1 MAGGGRREARGDG
14 FEFLLHLVDRFPLL
28 DLGGGEATPDSK
40 RSETMVYQAAESS
53 IGDVGDLALTVQL
66 DLNNTLRGAQLA
78 GAQLGTVN
86 GKRRS
91 SGAGLDEEGLCWK
104 CTC

>member
-1 MAGGGRREARGDG
+1 M
-14 FEFLLHLVDRFPLL
+14 HLNSLPHHLNRFPLL

-66 DLNNTLRGAQLA
+66 DLNNTCEELSLPAPNSEQSTGKDGPQAQGWTKRYIDSLYLVP
-78 GAQLGTVN
+78 LG
-86 GKRRS
+86 
-91 SGAGLDEEGLCWK
+91 
-104 CTC
+104 